1 MGKYQH
7 FIKRNPSIYK
17 TSENGDIVINK
28 QVSGALPFDVPKRF
42 NNEFSAERVNRN
54 ITLEEVA
61 LRSKTST
68 SYISQIEKGGYGL
81 SLIKFITICNALE
94 VNENI
99 LEKFLF
105 AGKKNEDF
113 LYYKLQDGKNI
124 SQNILDYMKDKNN
137 LVF

>member
-1 MGKYQH
+1 MNNKYSDILTVNTYILNH
-7 FIKRNPSIYK
+7 KENFIK
-17 TSENGDIVINK
+17 DIGEVLK
-28 QVSGALPFDVPKRF
+28 Q
-42 NNEFSAERVNRN
+42 ERVNRN
-54 ITLEEVA
+54 ITLEEMEA
-61 LRSKTST
+61 LINDLRKCKKST

>member
-1 MGKYQH
+1 MNNKYSDILTVNTYILNH
-7 FIKRNPSIYK
+7 KENFIK
-17 TSENGDIVINK
+17 DIGEVLK
-28 QVSGALPFDVPKRF
+28 Q
-42 NNEFSAERVNRN
+42 ERVNRN

-124 SQNILDYMKDKNN
+124 SQNILEYMKDKNN

>member
-1 MGKYQH
+1 MNNKYSDILTVNTYILNH
-7 FIKRNPSIYK
+7 KENFIK
-17 TSENGDIVINK
+17 DIGEVLK
-28 QVSGALPFDVPKRF
+28 Q
-42 NNEFSAERVNRN
+42 ERVNRN
-54 ITLEEVA
+54 NTLEEVA